1 MAFDSRTRA
10 KQLISFGKIP
20 ATDIDALIEYHD
32 EGYIIIEV
40 KYEGKEIKTG
50 QKLALERMVKDTA
63 EAGKKSIAVIA
74 DHRIKN
80 SNEDVKLANCKV
92 RKYYHHK
99 QSEWLELNQT
109 ADLADF
115 INWFIKK
122 RIER

>member
-1 MAFDSRTRA
+1 LAFDSRDRA

-20 ATDIDALIEYHD
+20 ATDIDALIEYRD

-50 QKLALERMVKDTA
+50 QRLALERMVNDTA
-63 EAGKKSIAVIA
+63 KAGKKSIAIIA
-74 DHRIKN
+74 GHDIKN

-99 QSEWLELNQT
+99 QDEWLKLNQT